1 MLGDTTV
8 ALYVT
13 PGHTPA
19 TVSAIVP
26 VRDRGTLRQLSLY
39 GSVAFPPSIEPTESV
54 GGLRKYDE
62 SVLRFAEISKKAGA
76 VGILNTHVFADGG
89 LARLNAVRSRTAGQP
104 NPFLI
109 GAEATARYYG
119 ILHECLQAA
128 LARPQVASDWTKP
141 LPAVPA
147 AQPASQKK

>member
-1 MLGDTTV
+1 M
-8 ALYVT
+8 
-13 PGHTPA
+13 
-19 TVSAIVP
+19 
-26 VRDRGTLRQLSLY
+26 
-39 GSVAFPPSIEPTESV
+39 AFPPSVEPTERV
-54 GGLRKYDE
+54 GGLRKCDE
-62 SVLRFAEISKKAGA
+62 SVLRFFELSKRAGA

-89 LARLNAVRSRTAGQP
+89 LARLSAIRARTAGQP

-141 LPAVPA
+141 PPA
-147 AQPASQKK
+147 ASVAPPASKKK